1 MTIELVRSLEAQ
13 AVVGISGHA
22 GCGHAHSHCGFVQDD
37 SGGLAAVLTI
47 LQRATGIDLTIT
59 RVNVQTGRK
68 GFFEVETAAGGKGS
82 AFARRGITS
91 AEARLAQA
99 VVGRQAV
106 CTQALAST
114 AFGRIY
120 GQGAM
125 EVPVA
130 LQAAI
135 ALAALDS
142 FEVAFPES
150 VLASDEGV
158 TGNCGRI
165 LGTKIRINGVVA
177 SVLAV
182 VNATEGGLGPNEDV
196 EGNVNLGPKRAVMEK
211 LGLHALPTLL
221 IEGKV
226 CADPASSMI
235 GRPTFLIR
243 AYPDDDNVVAARSYE
258 AAGTRLG
265 YPSLYLDELLGRSPD
280 AMRKLGRSQGE
291 HVIRLGEALRD
302 ARTANDKVRIAAEL
316 NQFCSQELGG
326 ITFMSENVHQVMG
339 GVGMIPGTCACLSLF
354 IPHAQLE
361 EDVSPV
367 LSEADAGRFADM
379 VLAAAEDLAGHLPE
393 AREAIDRIQKRY
405 REQSEAL
412 VEFTL

>member
-1 MTIELVRSLEAQ
+1 MTIELVSSLEAQ

-47 LQRATGIDLTIT
+47 LQRDLTIT
-59 RVNVQTGRK
+59 RVNVQIGRK
-68 GFFEVETAAGGKGS
+68 GFFEVETAAGGKGFAS
-82 AFARRGITS
+82 ARRGITS

-130 LQAAI
+130 LQTAI

-165 LGTKIRINGVVA
+165 LGTKLRSTA
-177 SVLAV
+177 SLRHCLRSSTPPKAASAPMKTSK
-182 VNATEGGLGPNEDV
+182 ATSISARNE
-196 EGNVNLGPKRAVMEK
+196 P
-211 LGLHALPTLL
+211 
-221 IEGKV
+221 
-226 CADPASSMI
+226 
-235 GRPTFLIR
+235 
-243 AYPDDDNVVAARSYE
+243 
-258 AAGTRLG
+258 
-265 YPSLYLDELLGRSPD
+265 
-280 AMRKLGRSQGE
+280 
-291 HVIRLGEALRD
+291 
-302 ARTANDKVRIAAEL
+302 
-316 NQFCSQELGG
+316 
-326 ITFMSENVHQVMG
+326 
-339 GVGMIPGTCACLSLF
+339 
-354 IPHAQLE
+354 
-361 EDVSPV
+361 
-367 LSEADAGRFADM
+367 
-379 VLAAAEDLAGHLPE
+379 
-393 AREAIDRIQKRY
+393 
-405 REQSEAL
+405 
-412 VEFTL
+412 